1 MKKQLLILTT
11 LFISVIGYSQTFF
24 VQDINGNMLRYSVTS
39 SNTVSLITGST
50 INNTS
55 VAIHASVTNGGTTYS
70 VTSLGSNALSS
81 TVTTDVSIPN
91 TVTSIEQGAFNNAN
105 LTSVVLPS
113 NLQTIGD
120 FAFGSNQ
127 LSGLTIPGNVT
138 IIGSGAF
145 RGNNGLTSVT
155 VLATVP
161 PTITTANNQ
170 NDTFYDNQTQDRSDI
185 DLIIPAGTSAAYS
198 TDMGALWTGF
208 NSVTENLNTGDTY
221 VYNFIT
227 YEVIS
232 VANSTV
238 KVIGYNISGGSIVNI
253 PATIPNGLIT
263 YSVTEIGNNVSI
275 GNTVNTANNITALTI
290 PNTVTSI
297 GPYAF
302 PNNSIQTLIIPDSVV
317 TIAIGA
323 FANNLLMTSL
333 TLGNNLETIGEFAF
347 RSSNLGSLIIP
358 NSVTSIASLAFTD
371 CGLTDLELGA
381 GLQSIDEWA
390 FSNNTSLQTINSLSM
405 TPPTIGSGFN
415 ETFGNYINSSQG
427 STASFR
433 GNITLIVP
441 DGTVGAYSTD
451 PGALWTGFNSV
462 MESSSLSTSDF
473 ELKNDIKIISR
484 SNQLEVK
491 HSKNITLKKFVV
503 YTISGAKVKEG
514 KENSISTEVFSNGVY
529 ILKLYFDNGSV
540 VKKFTK

>member
-1 MKKQLLILTT
+1 MIKQLLILTT

-24 VQDINGNMLRYSVTS
+24 VQDTNGNMLRYSVTS

-70 VTSLGSNALSS
+70 VTSLGSNALSG
-81 TVTTDVSIPN
+81 TATANVSIPN

-127 LSGLTIPGNVT
+127 LTGLTIPSNVT
-138 IIGSGAF
+138 SIGSGAF
-145 RGNNGLTSVT
+145 RDNNGLTSVT

-161 PTITTANNQ
+161 PTITTANNL
-170 NDTFYDNQTQDRSDI
+170 NDTFYDTATQNRGDI
-185 DLIIPAGTSAAYS
+185 DLIIPAGTSAAYT
-198 TDMGALWTGF
+198 TDSGALWTGF

-238 KVIGYNISGGSIVNI
+238 KVIGYNFSGGSVLNI

-263 YSVTEIGNNVSI
+263 YTVTEIGNNVSI

-297 GPYAF
+297 GTFAF
-302 PNNSIQTLIIPDSVV
+302 PNNSIETLIIPDSVV
-317 TIAIGA
+317 TIANGA
-323 FANNLLMTSL
+323 FANNLIMTSL

-347 RSSNLGSLIIP
+347 RSSNLGSLVIP
-358 NSVTSIASLAFTD
+358 NSVTNIASLAFTD
-371 CGLTDLELGA
+371 CGLTDLELGT

-390 FSNNTSLQTINSLSM
+390 FSNNPSLQTINSLAT

-415 ETFGNYINSSQG
+415 ETFGNHINSTQG
-427 STASFR
+427 STISFR

-441 DGTVGAYSTD
+441 DGTVGAYATD

-462 MESSSLSTSDF
+462 VESSTLSTSNF
-473 ELKNDIKIISR
+473 EIENDIKIISR
-484 SNQLEVK
+484 SNQIQVKYSNNLTLENFAIY
-491 HSKNITLKKFVV
+491 SMT
-503 YTISGAKVKEG
+503 GAKVMQGNK
-514 KENSISTEVFSNGVY
+514 STIETATLSNGIY
-529 ILKLYFDNGSV
+529 ILELKFNEGRV